1 MASRDAPGEGRLLS
15 QPVDPEVVLAEAV
28 KRVEEAFK
36 ERGIQFKREDGK
48 GFVDFIVS
56 VDDLVR
62 AAEAL
67 KTVGFDHVVSIT
79 TVDYLKEKKFRVVYH
94 VSSYLDAALKGAI
107 VGLGVELPRVE
118 KPSLPSLSQIW
129 ISAEFQE
136 REVYEFFGIEFEGHP
151 DLRPLLLTP
160 PVAEKRPLRKD
171 FVVREENIYEGV
183 PKEWS
188 KA

>member
-1 MASRDAPGEGRLLS
+1 MASGDVAEEGRLAS
-15 QPVDPEVVLAEAV
+15 QPRDAESTLAKAV
-28 KRVEEAFK
+28 EMAEKALREIGVEFRRDE
-36 ERGIQFKREDGK
+36 GK

-56 VDDLVR
+56 VDDLVK

-67 KTVGFDHVVSIT
+67 KAAGFDHVVSVT
-79 TVDYLKEKKFRVVYH
+79 AVDYPKERKFRVVYH
-94 VSSYLDAALKGAI
+94 VSSYLDPHLKGAI
-107 VGLGVELPRVE
+107 VGLGVEIPRVE
-118 KPSLPSLSQIW
+118 KPSMPSLSQVW
-129 ISAEFQE
+129 VSAEFQE
-136 REVYEFFGIEFEGHP
+136 REVYEFFGIEFEGHT

-171 FVVREENIYEGV
+171 FVVREESIYEGV